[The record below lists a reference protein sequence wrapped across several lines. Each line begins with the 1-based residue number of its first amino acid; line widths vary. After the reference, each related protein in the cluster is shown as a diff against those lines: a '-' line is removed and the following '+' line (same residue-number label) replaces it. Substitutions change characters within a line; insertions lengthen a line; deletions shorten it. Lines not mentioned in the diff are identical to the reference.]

1 MTVIKALRNE
11 IHPAE
16 NVEIYDNNGTLT
28 CSSICEDIAF
38 HINGTD
44 FAKREVERI
53 NITEYATI
61 INLK

>member
-1 MTVIKALRNE
+1 MTIIKALYNE

-44 FAKREVERI
+44 FAKREVARI
-53 NITEYATI
+53 DITECATI